1 MSPENKHSQKMRFL
15 IVGAINT
22 VIDFGLLFGLKS
34 LGLPTIPANITST
47 TSAFCFSFVAN
58 KKYTFKTTD
67 ANIKREIALF
77 LIVTLFGLWVL
88 QTLVLSGVV
97 TLLNH
102 TKLSSSVILFIA
114 KIGATTVTL
123 IWNYVLYSRV
133 VFKKTQ

>member
-1 MSPENKHSQKMRFL
+1 MRFL